1 MRKGLNLLGI
11 FFAIATI
18 GGFIQSNISGAIG
31 MLLMSVVSFWRAS
44 KSKKNVAWEI
54 VGFICAFL
62 TSGGIIMIAKE
73 GLFYPGPQIF
83 ILIATI
89 VCFYLC
95 DRNSTETQPEAKP
108 ESDSVIQSPSTIVHK
123 TTTTTY
129 IDESIENRLKR
140 LCNPMNFMENYN
152 KENVEIANQIYSK
165 LMDSNFNVDEIAAE
179 AEKRLGI
186 QLVDAFQI
194 EDLKDKL
201 HPKNFMNPYDAQ
213 KISLANELYSRIID
227 NITYSEFVI
236 LKNDAKPILDLYTTT
251 KVDLG
256 LVDLG
261 LSVKWAKYNI
271 GASKPEEQGDFFAW
285 GEINPKSEYSWKT
298 YKHGKIR
305 KDEIYLTKY
314 CNDAYYGYVDN
325 QCKLNKND
333 DVAYKTIGERWR
345 IPTDAEW
352 TELKEQCTWTWI
364 TKNGVDG
371 FEVKALNGNSIFLP
385 ANVCWA
391 QPELD
396 YDSCYWSSSID
407 DDYPILAWSVCIK
420 SCEVMN
426 RQNPRCHGFSVRAV
440 LDEKS

>member
-73 GLFYPGPQIF
+73 GLYYPYPQILIF
-83 ILIATI
+83 SIIATI

-95 DRNSTETQPEAKP
+95 DRNSSETQSEAKP
-108 ESDSVIQSPSTIVHK
+108 RSDSVIQSPSTIVHK
-123 TTTTTY
+123 TTTTAY

-140 LCNPMNFMENYN
+140 LCNPMNFMKNYN
-152 KENVEIANQIYSK
+152 KEKVEIANQIYSK
-165 LMDSNFNVDEIAAE
+165 LMDSNFDVEEIATE

-186 QLVDAFQI
+186 QLVDTFQI

-201 HPKNFMNPYDAQ
+201 HPKNFMDPYDAQ
-213 KISLANELYSRIID
+213 KISLANELYSRIVD
-227 NITYSEFVI
+227 NITYSEFVK

-261 LSVKWAKYNI
+261 LSVTWATCNV
-271 GASKPEEQGDFFAW
+271 GANSPQ
-285 GEINPKSEYSWKT
+285 EY
-298 YKHGKIR
+298 G
-305 KDEIYLTKY
+305 
-314 CNDAYYGYVDN
+314 AYYTYEN
-325 QCKLNKND
+325 ALNLEKD
-333 DVAYKTIGERWR
+333 GKRLPSPSEFQ
-345 IPTDAEW
+345 
-352 TELKEQCTWTWI
+352 ELEANCTWTW
-364 TKNGVDG
+364 TEEKGVNGYKVTSR
-371 FEVKALNGNSIFLP
+371 KNGNSIFLP
-385 ANVCWA
+385 ACHKEG
-391 QPELD
+391 P
-396 YDSCYWSSSID
+396 CGGYWSSSARDYGYYACCLYFGSDYVDTYDSNRD
-407 DDYPILAWSVCIK
+407 DG
-420 SCEVMN
+420 
-426 RQNPRCHGFSVRAV
+426 QSVRLV
-440 LDEKS
+440 QDVK